1 MPADMSRPLPLP
13 PRSSYRS
20 AGRMNH
26 DDRAAVRAAV
36 LQAPHVR
43 VVFAGSD
50 IGNGWNGFVD
60 GAIESGLTA
69 ARSANRLLAG

>member
-36 LQAPHVR
+36 LQADVR

-50 IGNGWNGFVD
+50 IANGWNGFVD

-69 ARSANRLLAG
+69 ARSGNRLLAG